1 MHQKVV
7 THFLKNDPTLHA
19 LIEKCGEI
27 KLPKSEELFLEL
39 CDHIISQQLSIKASM
54 AILNRFIELFPN
66 KKLDPKTLLE
76 LTDQQVRDVG
86 ISWSKI
92 KYLKDLAQKIV
103 DKEINLEELD
113 KLEDEEIIQELIK
126 VKGIGRWT
134 AEMFLMSS
142 LGREDIFSYGDLGI
156 RKAIQRVYKLDHEP
170 TQQEAEEISKNWQPY
185 RSFACKIL
193 WRSLEN
199 N

>member
-1 MHQKVV
+1 MDKSIIN
-7 THFLKNDPTLHA
+7 HFLKNDPTLHV

-27 KLPKSEELFLEL
+27 KLSKKQELFLEL
-39 CDHIISQQLSIKASM
+39 CDHIISQQLSIKASA

-66 KKLDPKTLLE
+66 KKLDPKTLLK
-76 LTDQQVRDVG
+76 LKDQQIRDIG

-103 DKEINLEELD
+103 DKEIDLESLD

-142 LGREDIFSYGDLGI
+142 LGRTDVFSYGDLGI
-156 RKAIQRVYKLDHEP
+156 RKAIQRIYKLDHEP
-170 TQQEAEEISKNWQPY
+170 TQEEAEQISKNWKPY
-185 RSFACKIL
+185 RSYGCKIL
-193 WRSLEN
+193 WRSLDN
-199 N
+199 S